1 MGTFITEFFRS
12 ASSMLSGPRSFVN
25 EMVLFIRKML
35 PSFSLDMRIIAPPC
49 FICSASEGLEVGCS
63 APGCSAGCHP
73 LCLRQQLRLSSV
85 LSYLHANTLFCPLH
99 HSQSLRAMK
108 CPLKQASRVSC
119 TYGVSTCC
127 ICGASYYSIYS
138 ASSRSICSTSS
149 YSVRNASYYGIHDSA
164 SLSFHDTSLLHVDG
178 SSHVRSR
185 SNLSSLPLLHAPLLH
200 SQATAKTVFRLDH
213 TAEAVSG
220 QSSRRRKLSEER
232 R

>member
-1 MGTFITEFFRS
+1 MCVLAIIQSFRDNRIAAQIPVSPDNTRIQNGVLVISMGTFITEFFRS

-108 CPLKQASRVSC
+108 CPRNRPVESVVPTVSRPAASAAPHI
-119 TYGVSTCC
+119 TQST
-127 ICGASYYSIYS
+127 APRPVPS
-138 ASSRSICSTSS
+138 AAPRLTQSATPRITEFMTPRPSHSTTP
-149 YSVRNASYYGIHDSA
+149 R
-164 SLSFHDTSLLHVDG
+164 
-178 SSHVRSR
+178 
-185 SNLSSLPLLHAPLLH
+185 
-200 SQATAKTVFRLDH
+200 
-213 TAEAVSG
+213 
-220 QSSRRRKLSEER
+220 
-232 R
+232 

>member
-1 MGTFITEFFRS
+1 
-12 ASSMLSGPRSFVN
+12 MLCSRVFCWMS
-25 EMVLFIRKML
+25 
-35 PSFSLDMRIIAPPC
+35 PPV
-49 FICSASEGLEVGCS
+49 SE
-63 APGCSAGCHP
+63 AAA
-73 LCLRQQLRLSSV
+73 SSV
-85 LSYLHANTLFCPLH
+85 LRPLLSPRQ
-99 HSQSLRAMK
+99 HSLLSSP
-108 CPLKQASRVSC
+108 PLPESPRHEVSSKQASRVSC

-127 ICGASYYSIYS
+127 ICSASYYSIYS

-185 SNLSSLPLLHAPLLH
+185 SNLSSPPLLHAPLLH

-213 TAEAVSG
+213 IAEAVSG
-220 QSSRRRKLSEER
+220 QSPRRRKLSEER